1 MQAKA
6 TVRDLRKHGWR
17 GEVVQRQSRI
27 AVIEPHVFVRLSL
40 MRVVSLFRDRCG
52 SLNWTVVGTRDLVLC
67 FDLP

>member
-6 TVRDLRKHGWR
+6 TVRDLRKHRWR
-17 GEVVQRQSRI
+17 GEVVQRQSHV

-52 SLNWTVVGTRDLVLC
+52 FFELDSRWDQKFGIK
-67 FDLP
+67 F